1 MDYAPLSLPDKL
13 MVLRWSLLLCVLA
26 VLLAVVAASLRY
38 RNDTAARL
46 HREAQAQRDTA
57 SAKLAHAD
65 IDRRT
70 LGETIARYRELA
82 ATGRFATE
90 NQARWIDTL
99 QRIRTERHL
108 LGLDYAIAPPRPLEA
123 GPSGSA
129 GLAFLVSTLRIDLPL
144 LHENDLLGL
153 LADLSAQGTALVSVK
168 SCTLERG
175 AGIDPT
181 LHARCAIDL
190 ISWQE
195 RP

>member
-1 MDYAPLSLPDKL
+1 MEYAALSLHEKL
-13 MVLRWSLLLCVLA
+13 LALRWSLLLCVFA

-38 RNDTAARL
+38 RGDTATRL
-46 HREAQAQRDTA
+46 HREARMQRDA
-57 SAKLAHAD
+57 AGAKLAHAD

-82 ATGRFATE
+82 AAGRFATE
-90 NQARWIDTL
+90 SQALWIDAL

-123 GPSGSA
+123 GSSGSA

-175 AGIDPT
+175 AGTDAT
-181 LHARCAIDL
+181 LQARCAIDL